1 MTRAWAEVH
10 KGTDRTDEQ
19 VLQDFGALYAQDI
32 YKQQEHNISDITT
45 QQLRD
50 AFSNVK
56 KNAIGP
62 DAWDDITLSRLTDT
76 PLRWL
81 TRMLDGIERG
91 MDWPRHITKAHAT
104 CIPKESK
111 TSHGPLAYRVLHITQ
126 IYRKWATMRLRLKT
140 PRDMDSEMD
149 IATNVRRSSRAGG

>member
-1 MTRAWAEVH
+1 MMTDSIMERALAEVY

-19 VLQDFGALYAQDI
+19 VLQDFRALYAQDV
-32 YKQQEHNISDITT
+32 YVQQEHNITDITT

-56 KNAIGP
+56 KNATGP
-62 DAWDDITLSRLTDT
+62 DAWDDVTLSRLTDT

-81 TRMLDGIERG
+81 TRMLNGIENG

-104 CIPKESK
+104 CIPKESRA
-111 TSHGPLAYRVLHITQ
+111 SHDPLAYRVLLIMSQ
-126 IYRKWATMRLRLKT
+126 IYRK
-140 PRDMDSEMD
+140 
-149 IATNVRRSSRAGG
+149 